1 MTGTDKLG
9 GHVRFSCPS
18 SRAVASKYQEKNMAY
33 VKDFE
38 RDHDEPLVRFR
49 RRRRKCCYCGQWIKK
64 GEQAVDEAH
73 FAHANCQRK
82 ANKEIKEGMKN
93 DRPK

>member
-1 MTGTDKLG
+1 MTGTDKLV

-18 SRAVASKYQEKNMAY
+18 SKAVASKYQEKNMDY

-64 GEQAVDEAH
+64 GEQAVDEALLH
-73 FAHANCQRK
+73 T
-82 ANKEIKEGMKN
+82 
-93 DRPK
+93 